1 MGAVDLPVAGQ
12 ALDKGASQV
21 RIFKGVGL
29 FPQEDVGPSEGGIR
43 VAGFQSA

>member
-12 ALDKGASQV
+12 ALDKGTPQV
-21 RIFKGVGL
+21 RILKGVGL
-29 FPQEDVGPSEGGIR
+29 FPQEDGGLSEGGVR